1 MSARSRRV
9 GERPGL
15 RPSGAAAS
23 VTSSGTR
30 YPVSV
35 TQITPFLWFD
45 DQAEEALAL
54 YSSVF
59 SNSEVVN
66 VTKFDDADRP
76 GRGFVMGTLRLENQT
91 IMLFNGGPFHAFSE
105 ATSLLVSC
113 EDQGEVDHYWSALA
127 NGGTPGRC
135 GWLKDRFGLSWQ
147 IVPRLLGELMSDPDA
162 ERATRVRDTMLQMG
176 KIDCA
181 ALQAAYDG

>member
-1 MSARSRRV
+1 MAN
-9 GERPGL
+9 
-15 RPSGAAAS
+15 
-23 VTSSGTR
+23 
-30 YPVSV
+30 
-35 TQITPFLWFD
+35 ITPFLWFD

-54 YSSVF
+54 YSNVF

-66 VTKFDDADRP
+66 VTKFDDVDRP

-91 IMLFNGGPFHAFSE
+91 LMLFNGGPFHAFNE

-127 NGGTPGRC
+127 RGGTPGRC

-162 ERATRVRDTMLQMG
+162 QRATRVRDTMLQMG